1 MPPMWNIGSGV
12 RLTVSASKRQC
23 GDVSAAAARLRCV
36 VRTPFGAPVVPDVYI
51 CSTVSSESPRQPGST
66 GSCSCSQAS

>member
-12 RLTVSASKRQC
+12 RLTVSASKPQR

-36 VRTPFGAPVVPDVYI
+36 VRTPLGTPVVPDVYI
-51 CSTVSSESPRQPGST
+51 CTTVSPEAPRSPGST
-66 GSCSCSQAS
+66 GSWAATHRS